1 MKRIFFLST
10 TMYHVTSHLKTG
22 WAVKVYYFPV
32 SFFRGKCQTRSNST
46 LQANKHFLFLEF
58 GLRELN
64 RLTFQKWL
72 LGRILSI
79 SWSSIFQSKGGLTL
93 SKHLLL
99 NSTENIRTRHETH
112 HLKSYSHWPQSPPPN
127 PERLPLVLQLFRTIS
142 IFNSELV
149 YIPLFVKMRKL
160 RFLEDNPPTHPES
173 QVFCRRCVPSPPP
186 RGATCPLFHP
196 VLDDFYGLNDSLLV
210 CC

>member
-1 MKRIFFLST
+1 
-10 TMYHVTSHLKTG
+10 MYQVTSHMKTG
-22 WAVKVYYFPV
+22 WAVKVYYFPM
-32 SFFRGKCQTRSNST
+32 SFFRGKCQSRSYST

-58 GLRELN
+58 GLGELS

-72 LGRILSI
+72 LGRILVSPEALFFSQKGVSPYLSI
-79 SWSSIFQSKGGLTL
+79 SCWIPLRTLEQDMKHIIQRVILTD
-93 SKHLLL
+93 
-99 NSTENIRTRHETH
+99 
-112 HLKSYSHWPQSPPPN
+112 QSPPPN

-149 YIPLFVKMRKL
+149 YILLFVKMRKL

-173 QVFCRRCVPSPPP
+173 QVSCRRCVPSPPP